1 MPISN
6 VKRGLALILIALAS
20 PALAKKK
27 PVPSFPATRAE
38 PVLAPPANGAI
49 FQGYYT
55 ALTSGA
61 RASQPG
67 DILTILL
74 VERMMASKSNSA
86 ATARNG
92 GFGLTPPT
100 TGLLS
105 AIKPSDIAMSGDQSF
120 KGKGDAAQS
129 NSLSGELSVT
139 VAEVYPN
146 GTVLVRGE
154 KMLTLSRG
162 EERVQLSG
170 IVRLVDI
177 SPDNRVASTRVADA
191 RIHYTGKGEIA
202 RATRQGWLQRFFSK
216 ISPF

>member
-1 MPISN
+1 MIL
-6 VKRGLALILIALAS
+6 LALLSL
-20 PALAKKK
+20 PAVAKTK
-27 PVPSFPATRAE
+27 PEPSFPATRAE
-38 PVLAPPANGAI
+38 PAAVPPANGAI
-49 FQGYYT
+49 FQGNYT

-61 RASQPG
+61 RASRPG
-67 DILTILL
+67 DILTIIL

-86 ATARNG
+86 NTARGG
-92 GFGLTPPT
+92 GFGLKPPT

-105 AIKPSDIAMSGDQSF
+105 AVKPSDIAMSGDQSF

-146 GTVLVRGE
+146 GTILISGE

-162 EERVQLSG
+162 EERVQISG

-202 RATRQGWLQRFFSK
+202 RASRQGWLQRFFSK